1 MTEKKIEDAIPTSAK
16 LLESGVLQKPR
27 EVRGGVWRT
36 VVVSLRASLAPRQR
50 DQVRHSRF

>member
-36 VVVSLRASLAPRQR
+36 AVVSLRASLAPRQR